1 MDPQLKLSPLLC
13 SNGRI
18 VLQLF
23 TEDRTLSNSDHY
35 GIVMEPNR
43 KPEKTAK
50 AKDQLIWRYS
60 HADSHAD
67 SHQDVERTLDRLRQE
82 VYWVSMARDVE

>member
-1 MDPQLKLSPLLC
+1 MDPQLKLSC

-23 TEDRTLSNSDHY
+23 TKDRTLFNSDHY
-35 GIVMEPNR
+35 GIIMEPNR
-43 KPEKTAK
+43 KPEKNAK

-60 HADSHAD
+60 HTD
-67 SHQDVERTLDRLRQE
+67 SHQGVERTLDRLRQE
-82 VYWVSMARDVE
+82 VYWVRMARDVE

>member
-1 MDPQLKLSPLLC
+1 M
-13 SNGRI
+13 
-18 VLQLF
+18 QLF